1 MNEGLDEGDW
11 NRHEQTRGGP
21 TSREYGPILDEALK
35 LIKTR
40 FSELHGI
47 DVQEKGTK
55 AVVTVAFSGIPDA
68 DDPDGTEA
76 GFGAVASDP
85 ADIVDHMIA
94 AAFAVADSLGVPFGK
109 VIMDVLQQ
117 FGDGKVIIGKSTGGD
132 VEEDIRNLLSDL
144 PDDEIGGSGGGRR
157 PNINW

>member
-1 MNEGLDEGDW
+1 MSELDEGDW
-11 NRHEQTRGGP
+11 NRHEQTMGSP

-40 FSELHGI
+40 FSELHGVDI
-47 DVQEKGTK
+47 QEKGSK

-68 DDPDGTEA
+68 DDVDGTEA
-76 GFGAVASDP
+76 GFGAIASDP

-94 AAFAVADSLGVPFGK
+94 AAFAVADSLNVPFGK

-117 FGDGKVIIGKSTGGD
+117 FGDGKVIGPVKSTGD
-132 VEEDIRNLLSDL
+132 AEEDIRNLLSDL
-144 PDDEIGGSGGGRR
+144 PDEEIGGSGGGRR